1 MSSDS
6 QRPSISKMWQLSVL
20 MALDKAS
27 SRCPGQAGSNFHMLQ
42 IHAHHWHV
50 IRQHLTDTAISA
62 NSETLFQNNHSLI
75 IIPFLCLQ
83 LGKEEKRICDPQKRR
98 FRPWAL
104 GMTSV
109 GSCQAMRMKFVG
121 PGEWRPTGIDPT
133 SPASSRP
140 LTKICPCWPG

>member
-1 MSSDS
+1 
-6 QRPSISKMWQLSVL
+6 
-20 MALDKAS
+20 
-27 SRCPGQAGSNFHMLQ
+27 MLQ

-50 IRQHLTDTAISA
+50 IRQHLTDTAMSA

-83 LGKEEKRICDPQKRR
+83 LGKAEKRICDPKKRR

-121 PGEWRPTGIDPT
+121 PWEWRPTGIDPI